1 MQLLGNYTLSSL
13 WSSTKGPFNVTL
25 TDVVAKG
32 NASVAVERDGKIRTQ
47 EISMDMTFQGLT
59 TDFKNLGRNPI
70 LELRTL
76 KTISKIM
83 RDSFLLYFPID

>member
-1 MQLLGNYTLSSL
+1 MHIIGNYTLSSL

-32 NASVAVERDGKIRTQ
+32 NASVAVERDGKLRTQ

-59 TDFKNLGRNPI
+59 TDFKNLGRKPL
-70 LELRTL
+70 LELRL
-76 KTISKIM
+76 QNQFQK
-83 RDSFLLYFPID
+83 

>member
-1 MQLLGNYTLSSL
+1 MHIIGNYTLSSL

-59 TDFKNLGRNPI
+59 TDFKNLGRKPLLKLRI
-70 LELRTL
+70 QEL
-76 KTISKIM
+76 ISKII
-83 RDSFLLYFPID
+83 RDSF